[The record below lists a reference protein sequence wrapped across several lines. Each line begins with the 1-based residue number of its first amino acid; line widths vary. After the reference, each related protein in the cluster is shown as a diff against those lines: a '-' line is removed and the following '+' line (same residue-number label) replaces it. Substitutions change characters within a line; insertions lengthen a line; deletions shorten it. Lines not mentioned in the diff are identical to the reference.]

1 MTGLPQGVL
10 DIVGYTFSS
19 ELWSPRALHYWHPMT
34 HEIISAPLS
43 GIGANTAFQIRSGG
57 TDINYYCYADGGG
70 SGVDSVAPIAGSAKR
85 GRVCVVREEV
95 RFLSK
100 GGRILP
106 QYPFNRG

>member
-1 MTGLPQGVL
+1 MTGLPQGLL

-70 SGVDSVAPIAGSAKR
+70 S
-85 GRVCVVREEV
+85 EE
-95 RFLSK
+95 
-100 GGRILP
+100 
-106 QYPFNRG
+106 